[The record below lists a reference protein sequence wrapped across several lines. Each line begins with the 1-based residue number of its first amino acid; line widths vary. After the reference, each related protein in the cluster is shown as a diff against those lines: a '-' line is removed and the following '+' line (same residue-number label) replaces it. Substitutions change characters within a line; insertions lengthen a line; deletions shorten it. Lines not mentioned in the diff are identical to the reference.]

1 MKSDRVF
8 VLILITILF
17 FNTCSTDKKNNDK
30 GMTNTQSEEE
40 KYRPSFH
47 FTPQKNWMNDPN
59 GMFFLNGQ
67 FHLYFQYHPE
77 SSVWGPM
84 HWGHATSK
92 DLIRW
97 EEHPIALFP
106 DDLGTIFSGSAVVD
120 HLNTTGFGSLE
131 NPPIVAMYT
140 NHDAKAEQK
149 GSELFQT
156 QSIAYSLDQG
166 FTWTKFENNPVIQN
180 PGIRDFRDPKVFWM
194 ESDKKW
200 IMTLAAG
207 QETQFYASTN
217 LKEWTFLSAF
227 GKGIGNHDGVWECPD
242 LFPLKVKGTD
252 TTKWVH
258 LVSINPGGPNGGSAT
273 QYFVGDF
280 DGFTFTVDPKFKKD
294 LQKEHLFWTDFGK
307 DNYAGVTFSNW
318 KSTEGNPLFLGWM
331 SNWQYANKVPTHSWR
346 SAMTLART
354 LELIKTE
361 SSFRLQS
368 SLPID
373 WNPFVSKKK
382 QITDTK
388 IEQEQTILSTNTIDL
403 SSARIRVDIKNLD
416 PNEYT
421 FSLSNQVGDSLL
433 FGYDHKKQE
442 FFIDRS
448 LSGKVDFSSNFSDKP
463 SIAPRFSNQKT
474 LSFEIIL
481 DKTSIE
487 LFFDL
492 GETVM
497 TEIFFPNQP
506 FETLS
511 LSSEAQTK
519 AVFSAELWE
528 LNPLKEEVK

>member
-242 LFPLKVKGTD
+242 LFPLKVKGD
-252 TTKWVH
+252 RYNKM
-258 LVSINPGGPNGGSAT
+258 GS
-273 QYFVGDF
+273 
-280 DGFTFTVDPKFKKD
+280 
-294 LQKEHLFWTDFGK
+294 FGK
-307 DNYAGVTFSNW
+307 H
-318 KSTEGNPLFLGWM
+318 
-331 SNWQYANKVPTHSWR
+331 QSWR
-346 SAMTLART
+346 AQWR
-354 LELIKTE
+354 KC
-361 SSFRLQS
+361 
-368 SLPID
+368 
-373 WNPFVSKKK
+373 
-382 QITDTK
+382 
-388 IEQEQTILSTNTIDL
+388 NTI
-403 SSARIRVDIKNLD
+403 
-416 PNEYT
+416 
-421 FSLSNQVGDSLL
+421 FC
-433 FGYDHKKQE
+433 
-442 FFIDRS
+442 
-448 LSGKVDFSSNFSDKP
+448 
-463 SIAPRFSNQKT
+463 
-474 LSFEIIL
+474 
-481 DKTSIE
+481 
-487 LFFDL
+487 
-492 GETVM
+492 
-497 TEIFFPNQP
+497 
-506 FETLS
+506 
-511 LSSEAQTK
+511 
-519 AVFSAELWE
+519 W
-528 LNPLKEEVK
+528 